1 MAPVNAI
8 TVFIHAFRLQLRDR
22 LNLAITL
29 LTGTLFVFLYWMM
42 TGGGG
47 STSVRVLVLDDDR
60 PAVAAGGTPVAA
72 GEAVRAGLTEV
83 RYPNGQPLA
92 VVERVTDLKAAEVRL
107 RNREAGALLVLPAG
121 LSAALAGGAGPPA
134 EVTLVGDL
142 TNPSYTLAAMV
153 AQAAVAAIGDS
164 YSGVPPR
171 LAVAERALGDSGGR
185 TEFEVY
191 VPGLFLV
198 AVLLMLYTAA
208 LSLAR
213 EVEAGTLRRLKLT
226 RMSAFDYLAGVTAT
240 QVLVGMASLLITMF
254 AALAFGFHSVGPWWT
269 AMLVGFAAAIPVVG
283 IGLIVACFA
292 RTAMRAYLLATIPF
306 MLLMFFSGS
315 VFPMPKVELFR
326 AAGRV
331 VGVFDFLPTTHA
343 VAAFNRVMSLGGGP
357 GDIAYELTM
366 LAALGLIYFGA
377 GVLLFR
383 RTHLRAEG

>member
-1 MAPVNAI
+1 MNAI
-8 TVFIHAFRLQLRDR
+8 TVFVHAFRLQLRDR
-22 LNLAITL
+22 LNLALTL

-60 PAVAAGGTPVAA
+60 PVAVAGGTPVAA
-72 GEAVRAGLTEV
+72 GAAVRAGLGEI
-83 RYPNGQPLA
+83 RYPNDQPLA
-92 VVERVTDLKAAEVRL
+92 VVERVADRADAEARL
-107 RNREAGALLVLPAG
+107 RNREAAALLVLPAG
-121 LSAALAGGAGPPA
+121 LSRALSGEPGPPA

-153 AQAAVAAIGDS
+153 AQAAVATIGDA

-171 LAVAERALGDSGGR
+171 VAVAERALGDSGGR
-185 TEFEVY
+185 TEFELY

-198 AVLLMLYTAA
+198 AVLLMLFTAA

-226 RMSAFDYLAGVTAT
+226 RMTAFDYLAGVTAT
-240 QVLVGMASLLITMF
+240 QVLVGMASLLVTMS
-254 AALAFGFHSVGPWWT
+254 AAAAMGFHSVGPWWA
-269 AMLVGFAAAIPVVG
+269 AMLVGLAAAIPVVG
-283 IGLIVACFA
+283 IGLVVACFA
-292 RTAMRAYLLATIPF
+292 RTAMRAYLLASVPF

-315 VFPMPKVELFR
+315 VFPMPKIELFR

-331 VGVFDFLPTTHA
+331 VGAFDFLPTTHA

-357 GDIAYELTM
+357 GDIAYELLM
-366 LAALGLIYFGA
+366 LVALGLIYFTA
-377 GVLLFR
+377 GVILFR